1 MKVFLVNE
9 INKYD
14 SVGIN
19 LLSSILKNKGHEARV
34 FLVPDLIYNTT
45 IDLKFLNIA
54 KFAFHISDE
63 KYIDYILSFKPDVIG
78 FSVVTMYWK
87 RASRL
92 AQIIKR
98 KAPHVLTIAGGPH
111 TTVAPI
117 EDMFGDL
124 GFDYIVKG
132 DGEISLPKLI
142 EAFEAKN
149 YSPEIPGVY
158 YLNSGIIQ
166 GSGMGEL
173 PVLDEL
179 PFQDK
184 SDVWRDYPFFQ
195 HLYTVNSQRSC
206 QFSCTYCGSPKY
218 RDAYYEI
225 NERIFRRRSVD
236 NLVKELY
243 DAKRANPKMEH
254 VGFFDDTFTSGK
266 QWIRD
271 FAREYKKYVKLPYF
285 MCTNPCLMQD
295 EDLIYQLKESGLS
308 YCEVGIQAID
318 EEYRMKKVLRPD
330 KDSHIFDSTKYLRKH
345 GVYFQ
350 VNHIFGL
357 DRRDFD
363 DDNFLKETVEYYLKV
378 NPNWTHCFELDYFP
392 ACEETERA
400 LKEGRITQEF
410 YDGVNK
416 GESSISYNFGNIIEQ
431 KRRFAPYIVLLQ
443 MMPFLPHSLIR
454 VINRSKFLFYLVKK
468 IPFHYVIL
476 ARLLNTLKGG
486 DMEGS
491 PHFGKYIDG
500 AFRILSIKKHLRLFR
515 SGKVNNG
522 HNGSPPS
529 GFIESDSQIK
539 DASLVLENSQ
549 T

>member
-98 KAPHVLTIAGGPH
+98 KVPHVLTIAGGPH

-117 EDMFGDL
+117 EDMFGDYY
-124 GFDYIVKG
+124 FDYIVKG

-225 NERIFRRRSVD
+225 NESLADI
-236 NLVKELY
+236 
-243 DAKRANPKMEH
+243 
-254 VGFFDDTFTSGK
+254 
-266 QWIRD
+266 
-271 FAREYKKYVKLPYF
+271 
-285 MCTNPCLMQD
+285 
-295 EDLIYQLKESGLS
+295 
-308 YCEVGIQAID
+308 IQ
-318 EEYRMKKVLRPD
+318 
-330 KDSHIFDSTKYLRKH
+330 
-345 GVYFQ
+345 
-350 VNHIFGL
+350 
-357 DRRDFD
+357 
-363 DDNFLKETVEYYLKV
+363 
-378 NPNWTHCFELDYFP
+378 
-392 ACEETERA
+392 
-400 LKEGRITQEF
+400 
-410 YDGVNK
+410 
-416 GESSISYNFGNIIEQ
+416 
-431 KRRFAPYIVLLQ
+431 
-443 MMPFLPHSLIR
+443 
-454 VINRSKFLFYLVKK
+454 
-468 IPFHYVIL
+468 
-476 ARLLNTLKGG
+476 
-486 DMEGS
+486 
-491 PHFGKYIDG
+491 
-500 AFRILSIKKHLRLFR
+500 
-515 SGKVNNG
+515 
-522 HNGSPPS
+522 
-529 GFIESDSQIK
+529 
-539 DASLVLENSQ
+539 
-549 T
+549 